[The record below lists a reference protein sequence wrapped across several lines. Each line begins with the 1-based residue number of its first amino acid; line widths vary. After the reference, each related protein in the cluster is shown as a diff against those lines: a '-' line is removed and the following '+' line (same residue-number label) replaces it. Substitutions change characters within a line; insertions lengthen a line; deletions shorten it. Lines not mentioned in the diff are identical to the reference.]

1 MKTLQEK
8 LSPSKTPKRILSLDG
23 GGVRGTLTL
32 GLLKKIETLL
42 REKYNNPIL
51 VLSEYYDLI
60 GGTSTGAI
68 IASGL
73 AIGKTVDE
81 IIALYMELGQKI
93 FGEGMKYKFL
103 KRDWTGFRAIFN
115 ENYDSE
121 NLENYLQNVFGDI
134 RIGDNEKIKCGL
146 AINAKRADTNSLWTM
161 TNNPGGIYTKA
172 NSHLKLWELCRASSA
187 APYYFKPKMIELR
200 RRTGEPFYGTFI
212 DGGVSLANNPAW
224 FMFLVATVPSFG
236 FNWLTGMDNL
246 HITSLGTG
254 NGHKKEDPAQIEKL
268 KALGWAPKLSDL
280 FMSDALEMNQ
290 VLLQLLGHNL
300 SDAMIIDSQFGDL
313 KDVHAIQE
321 KLFSFSRHNVKL
333 TQPNLSELDFNF
345 NADKLAS
352 LPEMDHFENMD
363 DLLKI
368 GLAYAEKNINISHL

>member
-121 NLENYLQNVFGDI
+121 NLENYLQNVFDI
-134 RIGDNEKIKCGL
+134 GVRC
-146 AINAKRADTNSLWTM
+146 
-161 TNNPGGIYTKA
+161 NNI
-172 NSHLKLWELCRASSA
+172 
-187 APYYFKPKMIELR
+187 
-200 RRTGEPFYGTFI
+200 
-212 DGGVSLANNPAW
+212 
-224 FMFLVATVPSFG
+224 
-236 FNWLTGMDNL
+236 
-246 HITSLGTG
+246 
-254 NGHKKEDPAQIEKL
+254 
-268 KALGWAPKLSDL
+268 
-280 FMSDALEMNQ
+280 
-290 VLLQLLGHNL
+290 
-300 SDAMIIDSQFGDL
+300 
-313 KDVHAIQE
+313 
-321 KLFSFSRHNVKL
+321 
-333 TQPNLSELDFNF
+333 
-345 NADKLAS
+345 
-352 LPEMDHFENMD
+352 
-363 DLLKI
+363 
-368 GLAYAEKNINISHL
+368 